1 VWNFPLPCKC
11 GNKIMRPEGCKK
23 MTEPSNTNNI
33 GYSSPANEFVQ
44 MDEKTY
50 KPLVSLVIP
59 ALNEDAIV
67 ENHLN
72 ILIDYMSKLESKYN
86 WEIIFIDDGSTDK
99 TGDIAEKFAEKLT
112 NFHVFHHI
120 TNFGLGQAFKFA
132 FSECKG
138 DYVITLD
145 IDLSYSADHIER
157 LLEKIETTKAKVVL
171 ASPYMEDGEISNVP
185 FIRKTFSVWAN
196 RFLSLVAHGHLSTL
210 TCMVRAYDGRFVR
223 SLNLR
228 SIGME
233 VMPEIIYKT
242 MILRGRIEQIPA
254 HLDWGMQNE
263 AGPKRKS
270 SMRVYKHIIST
281 LLSGFIFRPFM
292 FFILP
297 GVLLL
302 IFSLYTNFWAIM
314 HFFSVYL
321 TLPQSIGAE
330 KISTALSTAYSQY
343 PYTYIVGLLSL
354 MLAVQLIGLGM
365 QALQSKNY
373 YEEIF
378 HLTSR
383 IYRLEKERDKQ

>member
-1 VWNFPLPCKC
+1 MWNFPLPCKC